1 MSTRNRD
8 TVVIGCSAGG
18 VQALPRILLQL
29 PPDLEAA
36 VFIVQHLAASGTPYL
51 ADILQRSTRIPVMW
65 AEQGARIERRRV
77 TVAPPDVHM
86 LLADDH
92 VQLSRS
98 ARENHSR
105 PSIDKLFRSAAAT
118 QGARVIAVLLTGMLD
133 DGVAGLRA
141 VRAAGGVVIVQ
152 DPVDAAFPEL
162 PTRALQALEPDRK
175 LPIDAVGPAII
186 ELVNGPVDPVAAPRA
201 VELEAELDRR
211 QTIVSCPECHGPMW
225 QVGDQALR
233 RFRCYL
239 GHVTTAR
246 ELVSASASEVES
258 ALWSAMRALHDQ
270 AVTLESLAADATHL
284 GNGQSAD
291 SFASRARHVQ
301 RHLELLRKFM
311 MDLSRPR

>member
-1 MSTRNRD
+1 
-8 TVVIGCSAGG
+8 
-18 VQALPRILLQL
+18 
-29 PPDLEAA
+29 
-36 VFIVQHLAASGTPYL
+36 
-51 ADILQRSTRIPVMW
+51 
-65 AEQGARIERRRV
+65 
-77 TVAPPDVHM
+77 
-86 LLADDH
+86 
-92 VQLSRS
+92 
-98 ARENHSR
+98 
-105 PSIDKLFRSAAAT
+105 
-118 QGARVIAVLLTGMLD
+118 VIAVLLTGMLD

-211 QTIVSCPECHGPMW
+211 GSESAEPDVMSALGPQTIVSCPECHGPMW